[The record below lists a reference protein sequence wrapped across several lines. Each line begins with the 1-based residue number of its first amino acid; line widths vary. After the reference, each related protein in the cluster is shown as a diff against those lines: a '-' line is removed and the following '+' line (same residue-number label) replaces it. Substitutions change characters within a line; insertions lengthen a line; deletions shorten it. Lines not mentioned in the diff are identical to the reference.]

1 MAGARRSGRPAPDPR
16 WGNRLTGTALRVV
29 VLDDDPD
36 VAAYTGTVLERRAG
50 CEVVVLPDASDI
62 AGTLARF
69 DPDVVVTDIEMPGTS
84 GLELAGLLRDRAPD
98 VGVVVMTAHVSVEYA
113 VGALRQR
120 ADEFL
125 TKPVAA
131 GELVEVVRRLG
142 ERRRAALAARPVVLA
157 VGAHPDDVEIGAGG
171 ILAAHR
177 AAGDTVV
184 VLTLSRGARGGD
196 VTDREGES
204 RAAAALIGARLVLED
219 LPDTRIP
226 VAGPTLEIVERVV
239 DQVRPAVVYTHSA
252 NDRHQDHRAVHDATM
267 VGTRGLGTVACY
279 QSPSAT
285 VDFRPNR
292 FVTVDDHLGTKLAM
306 LACFASQVGIRDYLE
321 PDVVRATAR
330 YWSRFG
336 SGRAVE
342 PLEIVRDTGGVGPG
356 AGGGAGAGAWPA

>member
-1 MAGARRSGRPAPDPR
+1 M
-16 WGNRLTGTALRVV
+16 TGSALRVV

-36 VAAYTGTVLERRAG
+36 VAAYTGTVLERRGG
-50 CEVVVLPDASDI
+50 CEVVVLHDASDI
-62 AGTLARF
+62 AGVLTRF

-84 GLELAGLLRDRAPD
+84 GLELAGVLREQAPD

-125 TKPVAA
+125 TKPVVA
-131 GELVEVVRRLG
+131 GQLVEVVRRLG

-177 AAGDTVV
+177 AAGDPVV
-184 VLTLSRGARGGD
+184 ILTLSRGARGGD
-196 VTDREGES
+196 VADRQGES
-204 RAAAALIGARLVLED
+204 LAAAGVIGARLVLED
-219 LPDTRIP
+219 LPDTQVP
-226 VAGPTLEIVERVV
+226 VAGPTLEVVERVV
-239 DQVRPAVVYTHSA
+239 EEVRPAVVYTHST
-252 NDRHQDHRAVHDATM
+252 NDRHQDHRAVHAATM
-267 VGTRGLGTVACY
+267 VATRGIGTVACF

-292 FVTVDDHLGTKLAM
+292 FVTIDGHLDTKLAM
-306 LACFASQVGIRDYLE
+306 LACFASQAGIRDYLE
-321 PDVVRATAR
+321 PDFVRATAR

-336 SGRAVE
+336 AGRTVE

-356 AGGGAGAGAWPA
+356 GPATGAAGARTA